1 MRARFTLIAI
11 TLGLA
16 TAACMG
22 GTKLT
27 AVWKAPGATSVKFNK
42 VLVAVLSSDQLRRRV
57 VEDRLVQRIANS
69 TPSYKFLTE
78 ADVKDQ
84 AQARA
89 KIQAGGFDGA
99 LIVRFVGTTKEESYV
114 PGASYWGPAPYAT
127 MWGYWGY
134 GWGAV
139 YSPGY
144 MVSDTIITLES
155 NVYSVSKD
163 ELLWSSRSET
173 MNPDSLNDMMTSVI
187 DATVKEMKKQKVL

>member
-11 TLGLA
+11 TLALA

-27 AVWKAPGATSVKFNK
+27 AVWKAPGATSVRFNK
-42 VLVAVLSSDQLRRRV
+42 VLVAVVSSDQLRRRV

-84 AQARA
+84 AQAKA
-89 KIQAGGFDGA
+89 KVQAGGFDGA

-114 PGASYWGPAPYAT
+114 PGASYWGPAPYST

-155 NVYSVSKD
+155 NVYAVARD

-173 MNPDSLNDMMTSVI
+173 MNPDSLNDMMNSVI